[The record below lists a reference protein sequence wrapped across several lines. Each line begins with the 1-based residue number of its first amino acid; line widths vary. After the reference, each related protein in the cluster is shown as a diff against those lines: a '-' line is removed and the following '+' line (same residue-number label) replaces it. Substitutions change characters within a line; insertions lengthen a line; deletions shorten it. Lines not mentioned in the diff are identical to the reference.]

1 MPHLLVA
8 GATGAGK
15 SVCIN
20 TIILSILYKSKPD
33 EVKFILID
41 PKKLELSTYKS
52 LVGYHLITS
61 SNLDEYVMT
70 TAENSVAILNS
81 AIIEMERRFQVF
93 SDARVRNID
102 EYHKKQKID
111 DSLEKI
117 PYIVVLIDELADL
130 MMTSGRS
137 VEEPITR
144 LAQKARAVGIHLV
157 VATQRPSVDVI
168 TGLIKSNF
176 PSRISFQV
184 SSKIDSRTIIDQM
197 GAEKLLGRGDMLFLL
212 PGSASPLR
220 LHNALV
226 TLEEIEKVM
235 EHISNQPKP
244 DEIKLPEYEIK
255 KSNSDVE
262 IIDDEHD
269 EYLKDAAKLVF
280 EYQQASVSLLQ
291 RKFRIGYSRA
301 GRIVDEL
308 ESLGIISSY
317 NGSKARE
324 VLVDQAYINEI
335 FGED

>member
-1 MPHLLVA
+1 
-8 GATGAGK
+8 
-15 SVCIN
+15 
-20 TIILSILYKSKPD
+20 
-33 EVKFILID
+33 
-41 PKKLELSTYKS
+41 
-52 LVGYHLITS
+52 
-61 SNLDEYVMT
+61 
-70 TAENSVAILNS
+70 
-81 AIIEMERRFQVF
+81 
-93 SDARVRNID
+93 
-102 EYHKKQKID
+102 
-111 DSLEKI
+111 
-117 PYIVVLIDELADL
+117 

-220 LHNALV
+220 LHNAFV

-280 EYQQASVSLLQ
+280 
-291 RKFRIGYSRA
+291 
-301 GRIVDEL
+301 
-308 ESLGIISSY
+308 
-317 NGSKARE
+317 
-324 VLVDQAYINEI
+324 
-335 FGED
+335 